1 MRTKV
6 ELPGRLCLVAAA
18 AWAVLVAPFPASA
31 NEATFRVS
39 LSGPEVSG
47 DPDGRGEATVTLD
60 PETTEIDVQLT
71 YSRIA
76 EPTSIHI
83 RRGATGSEGNIV
95 ASFFIENEGRGR
107 LAATGTVRA
116 DHVQQMLSSPE
127 DYYLVVLNREHVVGA
142 LRGPLQK

>member
-18 AWAVLVAPFPASA
+18 AWAVLAAPAFA
-31 NEATFRVS
+31 NDVTFKVS

-47 DPDGRGEATVTLD
+47 DPDGRGEATVTVD
-60 PETTEIDVQLT
+60 PETTEVAVQLT

-76 EPTSIHI
+76 EPTTVHI
-83 RRGATGSEGNIV
+83 RKGATGPEGNIV
-95 ASFFIENEGRGR
+95 ATFFIENAGRGR
-107 LAATGTVRA
+107 LSATGTLRS
-116 DHVQQMLSSPE
+116 DHVDQLMSSPE
-127 DYYLVVLNREHVVGA
+127 QYYLVVQNREHVVGA

>member
-18 AWAVLVAPFPASA
+18 AWAVLAAPAFA
-31 NEATFRVS
+31 NDVTFKVS

-47 DPDGRGEATVTLD
+47 DPDGRGEATVTVD
-60 PETTEIDVQLT
+60 PETTEVAVQLT

-76 EPTSIHI
+76 EPT
-83 RRGATGSEGNIV
+83 NIV
-95 ASFFIENEGRGR
+95 ATFFIENAGRGR
-107 LAATGTVRA
+107 LSATGTLRS
-116 DHVQQMLSSPE
+116 DHVDQLMSSPE
-127 DYYLVVLNREHVVGA
+127 QYYLVVQNREHVVGA